1 MATVESLRQIF
12 ETLLLHCSE
21 NMRPMDLIRFC
32 IQANGLD
39 KPISTCLETLSAF
52 TIEKLLTAIMKILQS
67 KEEIMLDE
75 GFTADVITIRR
86 DVGAGRRKVINVDV
100 DRLKKRS
107 ILNIPNDK
115 RGLCCAKSI
124 VYALAHLD
132 KDKSAINALRHRQRP
147 ALLKRAIDLHKKA
160 GVPIGPCTYKEI
172 DMFEKYLNVQIV
184 VFSTQNSNKVSI
196 LIYIL

>member
-1 MATVESLRQIF
+1 
-12 ETLLLHCSE
+12 
-21 NMRPMDLIRFC
+21 MDLIRFC

-132 KDKSAINALRHRQRP
+132 KDKRAINALRHRQRP

-160 GVPIGPCTYKEI
+160 KVPIGPCTYKEI

>member
-1 MATVESLRQIF
+1 
-12 ETLLLHCSE
+12 
-21 NMRPMDLIRFC
+21 MDLIRFC